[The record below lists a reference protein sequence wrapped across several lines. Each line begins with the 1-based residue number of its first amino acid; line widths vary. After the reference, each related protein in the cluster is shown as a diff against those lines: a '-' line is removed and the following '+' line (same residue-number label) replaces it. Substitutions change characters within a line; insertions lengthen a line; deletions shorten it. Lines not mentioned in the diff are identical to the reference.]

1 VNWTF
6 GPVLNGS
13 GSNRTHPMIAMLNAL
28 FIWQHLTCHTKFCTS
43 ITVVTIAA
51 VTRIRS
57 EMLMSRFGQLS
68 QALWHFSMSLCTWAM
83 LPSRLMPSLLIIA
96 LTASDRSIIG
106 AWLRLPLVI
115 NHLNEPQPRSQCCFT
130 PSLPPFSSSVV
141 PSLPSLHVLLRLP
154 PHNVTYAH
162 PKTMITL
169 C

>member
-1 VNWTF
+1 VIGQVTGHDQSRRDWTASCPLCGF
-6 GPVLNGS
+6 PDV
-13 GSNRTHPMIAMLNAL
+13 
-28 FIWQHLTCHTKFCTS
+28 
-43 ITVVTIAA
+43 AA

-68 QALWHFSMSLCTWAM
+68 QAFSMSLCTWAM

-106 AWLRLPLVI
+106 AWLRLPLDI

-130 PSLPPFSSSVV
+130 PSLLPFSSSVV